1 MILQDYLIHMV
12 NGDVI
17 PVSEPYDLNGA
28 RTLIARYGKAKPDTM
43 FCTGDRITGFAYFPA
58 RSIAYISTGDIR
70 EVEDWAFNL
79 QKHLRKYE
87 NRKNSGYEKEDAYEQ
102 D

>member
-17 PVSEPYDLNGA
+17 PVSEPYDLDGT
-28 RTLIARYGKAKPDTM
+28 RTLISRYGRAKPDTM
-43 FCTGDRITGFAYFPA
+43 FCTGDQITGFAYFPA

-79 QKHLRKYE
+79 QERLRKYE
-87 NRKNSGYEKEDAYEQ
+87 NRKHGGCKKEGAYEQ

>member
-43 FCTGDRITGFAYFPA
+43 FCTTGRSA
-58 RSIAYISTGDIR
+58 RYAWWVHST
-70 EVEDWAFNL
+70 
-79 QKHLRKYE
+79 
-87 NRKNSGYEKEDAYEQ
+87 
-102 D
+102 